1 MTRSFILILL
11 ILILSI
17 PVLAVEPGEILSDP
31 ALEARA
37 RNLSKEIRCLVCQ
50 NQSIDDSD
58 AGLAKDLRLIVRE
71 RLVAGD
77 SDSDIKTFLVDRYGD
92 FVLLKPPVKAE
103 TLFLWYGPFAIGV
116 LGAAGV
122 AVFLLRRRGNG
133 SHGAAPIKLS
143 DDERKRIDALLSER
157 DQKE

>member
-1 MTRSFILILL
+1 MIRSFILILL
-11 ILILSI
+11 ISILSI
-17 PVLAVEPGEILSDP
+17 PVSAVEPGEILSDP

-133 SHGAAPIKLS
+133 SRDAAPIPLS
-143 DDERKRIDALLSER
+143 EDERKRIDALLSEQDR
-157 DQKE
+157 KE